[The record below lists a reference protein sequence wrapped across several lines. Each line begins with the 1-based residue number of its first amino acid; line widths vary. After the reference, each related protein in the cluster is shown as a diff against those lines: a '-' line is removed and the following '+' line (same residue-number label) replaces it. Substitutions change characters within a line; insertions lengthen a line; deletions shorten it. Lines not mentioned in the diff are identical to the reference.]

1 MSLKKIVKKIK
12 SDFIN
17 RHESLYKR
25 NFYKKYIVPEQRF
38 GQEFLIREHYK
49 KFFGQYPDLDNP
61 QTFNE
66 KIQWLK
72 LNCQNSDFWGICSDK
87 LAVREFFEK
96 NFGGEHL
103 IPLLFKTQNWRD
115 ISPDNIPNEP
125 CIVKANHG
133 SGWYEIIRNKE
144 DVDYDALWKKCMR
157 WLNSNYYYIGME
169 PQYKNI
175 EPWIIIEKLLVT
187 KEGKIPNDYKLAFFN
202 GELGFVYCSID
213 REGENIRNIY
223 DQNWNPMPFTW
234 GVHGKGNDIVKPQT
248 FDLMVK
254 IGAEIA
260 KNFDFVRA
268 DFYDVDG
275 KLYYGEITLTPGNG
289 CDFFEPQSYD
299 AYWGEKLKLTKK

>member
-1 MSLKKIVKKIK
+1 M
-12 SDFIN
+12 
-17 RHESLYKR
+17 
-25 NFYKKYIVPEQRF
+25 
-38 GQEFLIREHYK
+38 
-49 KFFGQYPDLDNP
+49 
-61 QTFNE
+61 
-66 KIQWLK
+66 QWLK

-144 DVDYDALWKKCMR
+144 DVDYDALQKKCMR

-187 KEGKIPNDYKLAFFN
+187 KEGKIPNDYKLAF
-202 GELGFVYCSID
+202 LM
-213 REGENIRNIY
+213 ENLAL
-223 DQNWNPMPFTW
+223 F
-234 GVHGKGNDIVKPQT
+234 
-248 FDLMVK
+248 
-254 IGAEIA
+254 IA
-260 KNFDFVRA
+260 
-268 DFYDVDG
+268 
-275 KLYYGEITLTPGNG
+275 P
-289 CDFFEPQSYD
+289 
-299 AYWGEKLKLTKK
+299 